1 VIELY
6 ALGVEPTPRTWVRR
20 LAPLAVL
27 VVPLLVVAAF
37 LGVDAVRP
45 ARSFSGGPGSGAL
58 PGVTTPSPTPTP
70 TPTGCPESGLS
81 VRPGGQEA
89 AMGLRVLQIVVVNCG
104 TVPRTVRGHPVL
116 RLLDEDRRPL
126 DAVASPG
133 SSGISGV
140 ASFDAAPAT
149 VTLQPGQQAMSA
161 VLWRNLVT
169 DPSVRATLGMYLEVT
184 VTAGDPPQVIE
195 PEGGIDLGNTVKL
208 GVAPWSARP

>member
-1 VIELY
+1 M
-6 ALGVEPTPRTWVRR
+6 RR
-20 LAPLAVL
+20 FAPLAVL

-37 LGVDAVRP
+37 LGADAVRL
-45 ARSFSGGPGSGAL
+45 ARGDHDPRSVPDRSGSGAL
-58 PGVTTPSPTPTP
+58 PGVTTPAPSV

-104 TVPRTVRGHPVL
+104 AAPRTVRGHPAV
-116 RLLDEDRRPL
+116 RVLDEDRRPL

-149 VTLQPGQQAMSA
+149 VTLQPGQQATSA

-169 DPSVRATLGMYLEVT
+169 DPSVPATLGGYLEVT
-184 VTAGDPPQVIE
+184 VTGGDPPQVIE
-195 PEGGIDLGNTVKL
+195 PEGGIDLGNTGKL
-208 GVAPWSARP
+208 GVAPWAASR